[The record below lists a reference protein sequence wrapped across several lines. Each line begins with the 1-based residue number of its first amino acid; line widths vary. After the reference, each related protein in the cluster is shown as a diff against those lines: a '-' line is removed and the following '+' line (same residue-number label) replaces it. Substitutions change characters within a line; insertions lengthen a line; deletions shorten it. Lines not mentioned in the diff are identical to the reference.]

1 MHHLELL
8 LYVGR
13 NNAEILFLALNDLQE
28 VHAEIQLNLNR
39 YCFYLA
45 HLQLFS
51 SQCQSLNKLC
61 HIQIGHVLQ
70 GCFA

>member
-51 SQCQSLNKLC
+51 S
-61 HIQIGHVLQ
+61 
-70 GCFA
+70 